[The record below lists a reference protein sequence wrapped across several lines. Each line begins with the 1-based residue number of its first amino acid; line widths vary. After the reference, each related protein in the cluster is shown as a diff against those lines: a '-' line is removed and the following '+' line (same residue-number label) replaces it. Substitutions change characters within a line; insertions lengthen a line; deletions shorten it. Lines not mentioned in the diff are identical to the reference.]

1 MKVLNFGS
9 LNVDYVYQVDHI
21 MLPGETQSSTQ
32 RNVFAGGK
40 GLNQSVA
47 LAKAGLPTYHAGQVG
62 NDADGEMLLQV
73 LFPGQSDRRAMRPHF
88 YSGGQRCAELY
99 PAFWRRQSLHR
110 CCLPERGVFPFFR
123 RRCDR
128 AAE

>member
-47 LAKAGLPTYHAGQVG
+47 LAKAGLPTYHAAAGSEAQRRG
-62 NDADGEMLLQV
+62 
-73 LFPGQSDRRAMRPHF
+73 LFPGQPDRRAMRPHF